1 MPTDRNAAPRD
12 SNPTGRA
19 SPDELLG
26 TGKCSAERPLY
37 WYFKLQSREKGGRWC
52 SSVRSGDW
60 KLIEFHDT
68 GEKELYNLRED
79 PGETRNRIG
88 DLPER
93 RNASPD
99 SLADWRREAKQA
111 R

>member
-1 MPTDRNAAPRD
+1 M
-12 SNPTGRA
+12 
-19 SPDELLG
+19 
-26 TGKCSAERPLY
+26 
-37 WYFKLQSREKGGRWC
+37 
-52 SSVRSGDW
+52 RSGDW

-93 RNASPD
+93 AERLAGQ
-99 SLADWRREAKQA
+99 LADWRREAKQA